1 MVYDSPIGAPPSPA
15 TPRQMTTFLS
25 FISRIEQ
32 AAQLT
37 YNAGVAAGRF
47 WFTYVV
53 PALLAAADW
62 ISWANSQ
69 IDWREV
75 RSIIRQGVV
84 IIAAASITAAQLA
97 LPTLVR
103 ISAALGRWYRTMLVG
118 AAAAM
123 QSPAIHPLME
133 AAAQMER
140 FTCNDLRRMTG
151 IRRKASKRFLAAM
164 AVAMV

>member
-1 MVYDSPIGAPPSPA
+1 M
-15 TPRQMTTFLS
+15 MTFLS
-25 FISRIEQ
+25 FVSRIEQ

-37 YNAGVAAGRF
+37 YNAGAAAGRI

-75 RSIIRQGVV
+75 RSIVRQGVV
-84 IIAAASITAAQLA
+84 IIAAASIAAAQLA
-97 LPTLVR
+97 VPTLVR
-103 ISAALGRWYRTMLVG
+103 MSAALGRWYRTMLVG
-118 AAAAM
+118 ATAAM
-123 QSPAIHPLME
+123 QPPAIHPLME
-133 AAAQMER
+133 VAAALER
-140 FTCNDLRRMTG
+140 FTSSDLRHMTG
-151 IRRKASKRFLAAM
+151 IRRKASKRYLAAV